1 METYRCYFLNDSG
14 AFIGVTEIEAPTAG
28 HAIEQG
34 WASLAAQQSRR
45 RIRGMEIWLRSSLV
59 FRERPPG
66 ESPGARHTAHKLR
79 RPVTFPGR
87 SPQNGACE
95 AKPVHP

>member
-14 AFIGVTEIEAPTAG
+14 AFIGVTEIEAPNAG
-28 HAIEQG
+28 HAIEQA

-59 FRERPPG
+59 FRESPPG
-66 ESPGARHTAHKLR
+66 EGPATRQNAYRLR
-79 RPVTFPGR
+79 SRV
-87 SPQNGACE
+87 A
-95 AKPVHP
+95 A